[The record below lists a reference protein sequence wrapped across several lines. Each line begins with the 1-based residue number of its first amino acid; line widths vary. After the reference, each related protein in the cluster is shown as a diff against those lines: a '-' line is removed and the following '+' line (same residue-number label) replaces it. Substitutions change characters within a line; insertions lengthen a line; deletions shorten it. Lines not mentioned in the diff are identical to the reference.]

1 MASRIVQ
8 VAVAWAAWLA
18 VGAGC
23 GGRPDV
29 APVEPLIGTIT
40 FEREIV
46 LGDAQPM
53 ELDLPPYA
61 ETPNAASVFVNP
73 YHVVFPAGAAP
84 AGTRFTVRRVVD
96 VMKTLPD
103 LHALPSENGTLQIA
117 PRGILFA
124 TPALLTIFF
133 PHSTADGFHAL
144 SAREDDAAWT
154 IIGEGAWNVPSGRTL
169 PNPTGGP
176 PVPAPTP
183 TIATV
188 SVGGSGLW
196 TAASYQGADGG
207 ADGGQSSDADG
218 DADGG

>member
-1 MASRIVQ
+1 MIASQFFPVS
-8 VAVAWAAWLA
+8 VAWAALLA

-29 APVEPLIGTIT
+29 APVEPLIGTVT

-46 LGDAQPM
+46 LGDGQPV

-61 ETPNAASVFVNP
+61 ETPNASSVFVNP
-73 YHVVFPAGAAP
+73 YHVVFPTGAAP
-84 AGTRFTVRRVVD
+84 AGTRFTVRRVLD
-96 VMKTLPD
+96 VMKVLSD
-103 LHALPSENGTLQIA
+103 VHALPSENGVLQIA
-117 PRGILFA
+117 PRGIVFA

-133 PHSTADGFHAL
+133 PNSTATGFEAL
-144 SAREDDAAWT
+144 SAHEDDAAWT
-154 IIGEGAWNVPSGRTL
+154 IIGDGQWNVPSGRTL

-196 TAASYQGADGG
+196 TAASYEGADGG
-207 ADGGQSSDADG
+207 ADAGESSDADG
-218 DADGG
+218 G